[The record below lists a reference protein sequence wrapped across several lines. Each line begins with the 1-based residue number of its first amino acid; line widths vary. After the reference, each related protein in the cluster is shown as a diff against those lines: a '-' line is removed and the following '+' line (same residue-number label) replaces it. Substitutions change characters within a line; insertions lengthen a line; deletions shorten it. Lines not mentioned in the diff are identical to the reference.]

1 MVERQK
7 EVEVH
12 HPEHAEVVEAGEEA
26 EANHQRH
33 DWSPIAPAPPRKA
46 KQDAEVT
53 EKERSQLRTLIGEL
67 SWPAREAY
75 PEFAYDASDIQ
86 QRVTTATVGTLLRA
100 NAVLKQMRA
109 RADQGPALKLPAG
122 DRSGNLRVMMMTDA
136 SWNRQPKSGSQQGHV
151 IAFGNAKAGPQTRMC
166 IASWSSTKIKR
177 VVRST
182 LAAEAAA
189 LAGGYDMAVYM
200 RVLLARL
207 LGKSAPCWAEEAR
220 QIPQTTWIDCK
231 SLDEMLHK
239 SGGTASEKRVALDV
253 HDVQQFMEDEREDP
267 RASDL
272 LKWIS
277 TTYMLAD
284 PLTKP
289 IPSSHWTALADFLAT
304 GLWKMSGPATSA
316 SSAPAVAH
324 GP

>member
-1 MVERQK
+1 
-7 EVEVH
+7 
-12 HPEHAEVVEAGEEA
+12 
-26 EANHQRH
+26 
-33 DWSPIAPAPPRKA
+33 
-46 KQDAEVT
+46 
-53 EKERSQLRTLIGEL
+53 
-67 SWPAREAY
+67 
-75 PEFAYDASDIQ
+75 
-86 QRVTTATVGTLLRA
+86 
-100 NAVLKQMRA
+100 
-109 RADQGPALKLPAG
+109 
-122 DRSGNLRVMMMTDA
+122 MMTDA

-151 IAFGNAKAGPQTRMC
+151 IAFGNAKEEPQKRMC

-189 LAGGYDMAVYM
+189 LAGGYDMAIYM
-200 RVLLARL
+200 RVLIARL
-207 LGKSAPCWAEEAR
+207 LGKSAPCWADEAR

-253 HDVQQFMEDEREDP
+253 HDVQQFMEDECEDE
-267 RASDL
+267 RASDCL
-272 LKWIS
+272 RWIS

-289 IPSSHWTALADFLAT
+289 IPSSHWTAFSDFLAT
-304 GLWKMSGPATSA
+304 GVWKVSGPAASA